1 MKSFA
6 ATALLVV
13 LAAPL
18 AACGGNGDDKLATQA
33 QERAEAKAD
42 EVRAMGGNEATADRI
57 EEDGERRADAID
69 DSDVDADKLTEGQK
83 NAMTAPQ

>member
-1 MKSFA
+1 MKKFA
-6 ATALLVV
+6 ATALLVA

-18 AACGGNGDDKLATQA
+18 VACGGNGDDKLAEQA
-33 QERAEAKAD
+33 EDRAEAKAD

-57 EEDGERRADAID
+57 EKDGERRADSID
-69 DSDVDADKLTEGQK
+69 DSDVDADELTQGQK